1 MTKSVKRASFAEI
14 ALLIACAAFIH
25 GCEIDHGL
33 GPMKSRITGDVLF
46 FNEKP
51 DFVESVRV
59 IAVVRWD
66 PENLSLG
73 DVVFT
78 NTSINLSAETSPY
91 YIPAP
96 ITSYELVAAI
106 WKEKG
111 APWNYLNILGFYG
124 FDPINHTV
132 EYRRVVLTEEKPV
145 AHGID
150 IICDWTLVKP
160 NGAGLRLIEELK

>member
-1 MTKSVKRASFAEI
+1 MKAYSAEI
-14 ALLIACAAFIH
+14 ALLITIMVLVP

-33 GPMKSRITGDVLF
+33 GPMKSRITGNVLF
-46 FNEKP
+46 LNEKP
-51 DFVESVRV
+51 DLVESVRV

-66 PENLSLG
+66 PENLSLS

-78 NTSINLSAETSPY
+78 NTSVDLSKEESPY

-96 ITSYELVAAI
+96 TTSYELVAAI

-132 EYRRVVLTEEKPV
+132 EHKKVVLTKEQPV
-145 AHGID
+145 AKGVD
-150 IICDWTLVKP
+150 ILCDWTLVKP
-160 NGAGLRLIEELK
+160 NEIGLR